1 MRLKMTGAALLLAVW
16 MAAAPV
22 LAWSTPLTGR
32 EVVGRWVLQF
42 RPSEGRGVAV
52 TVTGRPEMP
61 LTVAARGT
69 ALACTVGDEAANCAI
84 RNGALV
90 VTSTQSGAAMTF
102 TMDRRSREGFSGNAR
117 IRARMLP
124 FSADVGTVN
133 MVRAPV
139 P

>member
-1 MRLKMTGAALLLAVW
+1 MRLKITGAALLLAVW
-16 MAAAPV
+16 AGAATAAA
-22 LAWSTPLTGR
+22 ANTPLTGR
-32 EVVGRWVLQF
+32 EVVGIWMLQF
-42 RPSEGRGVAV
+42 PPSERRGV

-61 LTVAARGT
+61 LTVAARGA

-90 VTSTQSGAAMTF
+90 VTWTQSGVAMTF
-102 TMDRRSREGFSGNAR
+102 TMNGRTRAGFSGNAR

-124 FSADVGTVN
+124 FSADVGPVN
-133 MVRAPV
+133 MVRAPA

>member
-1 MRLKMTGAALLLAVW
+1 MRRIVVGAAVLVAFST
-16 MAAAPV
+16 AAAPV
-22 LAWSTPLTGR
+22 SARSTPLTGR

-42 RPSEGRGVAV
+42 PPSEQPGV

-61 LTVAARGT
+61 LTVAPRGA
-69 ALACTVGDEAANCAI
+69 ALACTIEDEAARCAI

-90 VTSTQSGAAMTF
+90 VTWTQSGVTMTF
-102 TMDRRSREGFSGNAR
+102 TMSGRTREGFSGNAR

-124 FSADVGTVN
+124 FSADAGPVN
-133 MVRAPV
+133 MVRAPA

>member
-16 MAAAPV
+16 MAAPA
-22 LAWSTPLTGR
+22 LARSTPLTGR
-32 EVVGRWVLQF
+32 EVVGAWMLQF
-42 RPSEGRGVAV
+42 PPSERPGV

-61 LTVAARGT
+61 LNVAARGP

-84 RNGALV
+84 RNGTLV
-90 VTSTQSGAAMTF
+90 ITWTQSGAAMTF
-102 TMDRRSREGFSGNAR
+102 TMDSRTREGFSGNAR

-124 FSADVGTVN
+124 FSADVGPVN
-133 MVRAPV
+133 MVRAPA